1 MPDTSLSL
9 LLYVSRLAPGVAAS
23 VADQISRESTL
34 NNERDGITGLLTFDG
49 ANFAQWLEGPPA
61 ALAALL
67 GRLKVDPRHEDLD
80 VMYWDAV
87 EYRRYPGW
95 KLGFLRL
102 DLAEFGIA
110 SLRGQRGR
118 AGIEA
123 FAFIVPALDIE
134 PSGLTPVHAPQARG

>member
-1 MPDTSLSL
+1 
-9 LLYVSRLAPGVAAS
+9 
-23 VADQISRESTL
+23 
-34 NNERDGITGLLTFDG
+34 
-49 ANFAQWLEGPPA
+49 
-61 ALAALL
+61 
-67 GRLKVDPRHEDLD
+67 
-80 VMYWDAV
+80 MYWDAV
-87 EYRRYPGW
+87 ASRRYPGW

-118 AGIEA
+118 KGIEA